1 MNQANLLPLRDTL
14 LTALREYHSGPR
26 TIVVQLSLAIAGL
39 ALQLPAWENVVQSMI
54 DSFGRDPATVP
65 TLLEF
70 LTILPEEVNS
80 NTRIPIS
87 VGLIRSGAYLSI
99 SLFYQDGDFRKR
111 SAILLTANSKQVLE
125 LLSMYM
131 QASGTFLKTGFPS
144 FIDKSVL
151 QA

>member
-1 MNQANLLPLRDTL
+1 VTYDLRQVDQANQLSLRDTL

-39 ALQLPAWENVVQSMI
+39 ALQLPAWENVVQNMI
-54 DSFGRDPATVP
+54 DLFGRNPATVP

-87 VGLIRSGAYLSI
+87 VGFDTFRRLPFYLIVLPGWRIPRTIGRSYS
-99 SLFYQDGDFRKR
+99 
-111 SAILLTANSKQVLE
+111 SK
-125 LLSMYM
+125 
-131 QASGTFLKTGFPS
+131 F
-144 FIDKSVL
+144 
-151 QA
+151 